1 MKNPKYSLI
10 NIMANVPKII
20 DVYETSKSGHDLET
34 CTEHNY
40 IPGDDFYSTPTCIV
54 CGYEATIGLDG
65 KIKKELKPCGE
76 GENICNCK
84 SQDECGYIEIEKRIR
99 DLETCTEKEEK
110 PLPNDIDL
118 IKLGELLKY
127 SNKYEISIQFWPDQ
141 IAVYIMKDQV
151 DLIDYGGDFDTVVTA
166 SINYLKRIT
175 KSHENRK
182 GNR

>member
-20 DVYETSKSGHDLET
+20 DVYETPKSGHDLET

-99 DLETCTEKEEK
+99 DLETCTEKEVDRVETPIQEEEREEMVWEEVMHFYNSGD
-110 PLPNDIDL
+110 PLEDT
-118 IKLGELLKY
+118 Y
-127 SNKYEISIQFWPDQ
+127 SSMIRQLMNKYE
-141 IAVYIMKDQV
+141 
-151 DLIDYGGDFDTVVTA
+151 
-166 SINYLKRIT
+166 LKR
-175 KSHENRK
+175 K
-182 GNR
+182 